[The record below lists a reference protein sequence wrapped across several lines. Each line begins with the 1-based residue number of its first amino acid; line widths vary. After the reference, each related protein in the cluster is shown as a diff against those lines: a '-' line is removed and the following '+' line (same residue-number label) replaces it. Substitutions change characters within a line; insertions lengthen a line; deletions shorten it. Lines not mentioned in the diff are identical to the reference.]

1 MNSRTNLWRLL
12 APLCL
17 FVPTATALTL
27 STPDIALAAAC
38 TPTSATVGT
47 DTVLTF
53 SSVGSCTW
61 SVPAGVTNV
70 RALVIGGGGSGG
82 KSTNVGGS
90 GGGGAGAMVVHSSF
104 AISGTITVVVGAG
117 GATRTTYDQGNAG
130 SSSSLAA
137 LTAIGGGGG
146 GDWCDHGCQSTHP
159 QRAQIPGASGGSGG
173 GSGGGLSNSLGGEVA
188 AQTLPAG
195 AVSYGNRGGDAVSG
209 ANYHGSGGGGA
220 GQAGANRTSAS
231 MLPTAGGIGRT
242 SNITGSD
249 VYYAA
254 GGGGS
259 GGYTNNW
266 AAGGTGGGGN
276 GGGLNNNP
284 VATAGENGT
293 GSGGGGG
300 QNGPG
305 AAGGSGIVI
314 IRFATVPVNTVLP
327 AISGTLQTDDVLTTT
342 NGTWSGAPT
351 SYSIRWKRSSTL
363 GGAYTT
369 IGSETTSSYTL
380 KDGDVGD
387 YFIVEVTATNV
398 NGSGTPVE
406 SNPVGPVTDMPTNP
420 TPTLGSPTSTNTGF
434 TFTINNYSA
443 TYTYTFTATSG
454 SASQTSG
461 LVTVTG
467 LSAGESSAVTV
478 RAARSGYRSASATV
492 TSSSRPAATT
502 TAPPVLE
509 IVLSATTTTIAKAND
524 SAVTPATT
532 PLTTTPASK
541 TTSTTPKTVAT
552 TTTTSVPKAPVGTT
566 LPPAPKIPSVGA
578 GEAGV
583 KIGDSSKPATVTRVD
598 NELLVSAGPIQASLA
613 SIDETGTVAAL
624 DADGNV
630 RLKTG
635 DQIRIKLS
643 GFEPGSTVEA
653 WLFSTPILMGTA
665 KVKSDGTVTGLF
677 TIPKDAPEGA
687 HRIAVVT
694 KTSDGKPATL
704 TVGVMVGEW
713 DNGANVAL
721 WLIILP
727 MAFAVLGALLLP
739 ATRRQLRLVTKFG
752 RSARNN

>member
-1 MNSRTNLWRLL
+1 MSLHQKIWRLF
-12 APLCL
+12 APICL
-17 FVPTATALTL
+17 FVPTATVLTL
-27 STPDIALAAAC
+27 STPDVALAAAC

-70 RALVIGGGGSGG
+70 RALVIGGGGGGG

-90 GGGGAGAMVVHSSF
+90 GGGGAGAMVVHSNF

-117 GATRTTYDQGNAG
+117 GATLNRFDQGNPGAP
-130 SSSSLAA
+130 SSLGTLA
-137 LTAIGGGGG
+137 AIGGGGG
-146 GDWCDHGCQSTHP
+146 GDWCDHGCTESTHP
-159 QRAQIPGASGGSGG
+159 QRPQIPGASGGSGG

-276 GGGLNNNP
+276 GGGLSNNP

-314 IRFATVPVNTVLP
+314 IRFATVPVNTSLP
-327 AISGTLQTDDVLTTT
+327 TITGTLQTDDVLTATT
-342 NGTWSGAPT
+342 GTWSGAPT
-351 SYSIRWKRSSTL
+351 SYSYRWKSSSTL
-363 GGAYTT
+363 GGVYTNT
-369 IGSETTSSYTL
+369 GSAPTSSYTL
-380 KDGDVGD
+380 QDSDIGD
-387 YFIVEVTATNV
+387 YFIVEVTATNI
-398 NGSGTPVE
+398 NGGGTPVT
-406 SNPVGPVTDMPTNP
+406 SNPVGPVTDMPNNP
-420 TPTLGSPTSTNTGF
+420 TPTLSSPTSTNTGF
-434 TFTINNYSA
+434 TFSINNYS
-443 TYTYTFTATSG
+443 TNYTYTFTATSG

-467 LSAGESSAVTV
+467 LSAGESSTVVV
-478 RAARSGYRSASATV
+478 RAGRTGYRSASATL
-492 TSSSRPAATT
+492 TSNARPAATT

-509 IVLSATTTTIAKAND
+509 IVLSATTTTVVKANEGVV
-524 SAVTPATT
+524 APATT
-532 PLTTTPASK
+532 PVTTAPVSK
-541 TTSTTPKTVAT
+541 STSTPRTAVT
-552 TTTTSVPKAPVGTT
+552 TTTTTVPKAPVATT

-583 KIGDSSKPATVTRVD
+583 KIGDTSKAATVTRVD

-635 DQIRIKLS
+635 DKIRIKLS

-665 KVKSDGTVTGLF
+665 KVKSDGTVTGIF

-704 TVGVMVGEW
+704 TVGVMVGDW

-739 ATRRQLRLVTKFG
+739 ATRRQLRLVTKL
-752 RSARNN
+752 RRPVH

>member
-1 MNSRTNLWRLL
+1 MNSRTKWWRLL

-17 FVPTATALTL
+17 FVPSATVLTL
-27 STPDIALAAAC
+27 SSPNVAHAAAC
-38 TPTSATVGT
+38 TPTSSIVGT

-53 SSVGSCTW
+53 STVGSCTW
-61 SVPAGVTNV
+61 SVPTGVTNV

-104 AISGTITVVVGAG
+104 SVSGTISVVVGAG

-130 SSSSLAA
+130 ASSSLAA

-146 GDWCDHGCQSTHP
+146 GDWCDSGCQSSHP

-188 AQTLPAG
+188 AQTLPIG
-195 AVSYGNRGGDAVSG
+195 AVSYGNRGGNAVSG

-220 GQAGANRTSAS
+220 GQAGANRTSSS

-259 GGYTNNW
+259 GGYTSDW

-276 GGGLNNNP
+276 GGGINNNP
-284 VATAGENGT
+284 VATAGANGT

-314 IRFATVPVNTVLP
+314 VRFATVPVNTVLP
-327 AISGTLQTDDVLTTT
+327 AITGTLQTEDVLTAT

-351 SYSIRWKRSSTL
+351 SYSIKWKRSSTL
-363 GGAYTT
+363 GGTYTT
-369 IGSETTSSYTL
+369 IGSQITSSYTL
-380 KDGDVGD
+380 QDSDVGD
-387 YFIVEVTATNV
+387 YFLVEITATNV

-406 SNPVGPVTDMPTNP
+406 SNPVGPVTDIPTNP
-420 TPTLGSPTSTNTGF
+420 TPTLGTPTSTNTGF
-434 TFTINNYSA
+434 TFAITNYSA
-443 TYTYTFTATSG
+443 TYTYLLTATSG
-454 SASQTSG
+454 SASQSSG

-467 LSAGESSAVTV
+467 LSAGESSSIVV
-478 RAARSGYRSASATV
+478 RATRSGYRSASATL
-492 TSSSRPAATT
+492 TSNARPAVTTT

-509 IVLSATTTTIAKAND
+509 IVLSATTTTIARANE
-524 SAVTPATT
+524 SVVTPATT
-532 PLTTTPASK
+532 PITTTPASK
-541 TTSTTPKTVAT
+541 TTATTPRTEVT
-552 TTTTSVPKAPVGTT
+552 TTTTTMPKAPVGTT

-578 GEAGV
+578 GDAGL
-583 KIGDSSKPATVTRVD
+583 KIGDSTKPATVTRVD
-598 NELLVSAGPIQASLA
+598 NELVVSAGPIQANLA
-613 SIDETGTVAAL
+613 AIDETGTARAL

-635 DQIRIKLS
+635 DTIRIKLS

-653 WLFSTPILMGTA
+653 WLFSVPILMGTA
-665 KVKSDGTVTGLF
+665 KVKTDGTVTGLF
-677 TIPKDAPEGA
+677 TIPKNASKGA

-704 TVGVMVGEW
+704 TVGVMVGDW
-713 DNGANVAL
+713 DGGDNVAL
-721 WLIILP
+721 WLIVLP
-727 MAFAVLGALLLP
+727 IVFAVVGALLLP
-739 ATRRQLRLVTKFG
+739 ATRRQLRLGTK
-752 RSARNN
+752 RQPSN

>member
-104 AISGTITVVVGAG
+104 AISGTVTVVVGAG

-552 TTTTSVPKAPVGTT
+552 TTTTSVPKSPVGTT

>member
-1 MNSRTNLWRLL
+1 MNSRTKWWRLL

-17 FVPTATALTL
+17 FVPSATVLTL
-27 STPDIALAAAC
+27 SSPNVAHAAAC
-38 TPTSATVGT
+38 TPTSSIVGT

-53 SSVGSCTW
+53 STVGSCTW
-61 SVPAGVTNV
+61 SVPTGVTNV

-104 AISGTITVVVGAG
+104 SVSGTISVVVGAG

-130 SSSSLAA
+130 ASSSLAA

-146 GDWCDHGCQSTHP
+146 GDWCDSGCQSSHP

-188 AQTLPAG
+188 AQTLPIG
-195 AVSYGNRGGDAVSG
+195 AVSYGNRGGNAVSG

-220 GQAGANRTSAS
+220 GQAGANRTSSS

-259 GGYTNNW
+259 GGYTSDW

-276 GGGLNNNP
+276 GGGINNNP
-284 VATAGENGT
+284 VATAGANGT

-314 IRFATVPVNTVLP
+314 VRFATVPVNTVLP
-327 AISGTLQTDDVLTTT
+327 AITGTLQTEDVLTAT

-351 SYSIRWKRSSTL
+351 SYSIKWKRSSTL
-363 GGAYTT
+363 GGTYTT
-369 IGSETTSSYTL
+369 IGSQITSSYTL
-380 KDGDVGD
+380 QDSDVGD
-387 YFIVEVTATNV
+387 YFLVEITATNV

-406 SNPVGPVTDMPTNP
+406 SNPVGPVTDIPTNP
-420 TPTLGSPTSTNTGF
+420 TPTLGTPTSTNTGF
-434 TFTINNYSA
+434 TFAITNYSA
-443 TYTYTFTATSG
+443 TYTYLLTATSG
-454 SASQTSG
+454 SASQSSG

-467 LSAGESSAVTV
+467 LSAGESSSIVV
-478 RAARSGYRSASATV
+478 RATRSGYRSASATL
-492 TSSSRPAATT
+492 TSNARPAVTTT

-509 IVLSATTTTIAKAND
+509 IVLSATTTTIARANE
-524 SAVTPATT
+524 SVVTPATT
-532 PLTTTPASK
+532 PITTTPASK
-541 TTSTTPKTVAT
+541 TTATKPRTEVT
-552 TTTTSVPKAPVGTT
+552 TTTTTMPKAPVGTT

-578 GEAGV
+578 GDAGL
-583 KIGDSSKPATVTRVD
+583 KIGDSTKPATVTRVD
-598 NELLVSAGPIQASLA
+598 NELVVSAGPIQANLA
-613 SIDETGTVAAL
+613 AIDETGTARAL

-635 DQIRIKLS
+635 DTIRIKLS

-653 WLFSTPILMGTA
+653 WLFSVPILMGTA
-665 KVKSDGTVTGLF
+665 KVKTDGTVTGLF
-677 TIPKDAPEGA
+677 TIPKNASKGA

-704 TVGVMVGEW
+704 TVGVMVGDW
-713 DNGANVAL
+713 DGGDNVAL
-721 WLIILP
+721 WLIVLP
-727 MAFAVLGALLLP
+727 IVFAVVGALLLP
-739 ATRRQLRLVTKFG
+739 ATRRQLRLGTK
-752 RSARNN
+752 RQPSN

>member
-1 MNSRTNLWRLL
+1 MSFRVKMWRLL

-104 AISGTITVVVGAG
+104 TISGTITVVVGAG

-146 GDWCDHGCQSTHP
+146 GDWCDSGCQSTHP

-314 IRFATVPVNTVLP
+314 IRFATVPVNSVLP
-327 AISGTLQTDDVLTTT
+327 AISGTLQTDDVLTAT